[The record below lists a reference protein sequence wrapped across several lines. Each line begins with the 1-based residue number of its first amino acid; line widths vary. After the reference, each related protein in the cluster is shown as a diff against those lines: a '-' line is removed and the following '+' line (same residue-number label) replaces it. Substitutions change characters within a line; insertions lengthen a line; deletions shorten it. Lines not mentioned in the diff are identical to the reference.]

1 MSKKDLN
8 TKVAVSRIV
17 HDVDLAPTW
26 NNKKMADS
34 TVDRPVNV
42 DEILAAAKESKIS
55 RTKSI
60 QVEKEV
66 EPTFDIG
73 NLLINDLQP
82 IKESEFK

>member
-1 MSKKDLN
+1 
-8 TKVAVSRIV
+8 
-17 HDVDLAPTW
+17 
-26 NNKKMADS
+26 MADS
-34 TVDRPVNV
+34 TVDGPVNV

-82 IKESEFK
+82 IKESEFKWV